1 MPTSPNN
8 LKLIDFVNAEIE
20 IYSKYSVPIVNLFT
34 CCNIQPDINAQKNGL
49 MPDGVHPNQK
59 GYFDFIAPKIAEALK
74 SI

>member
-1 MPTSPNN
+1 MGILEFLNSWLRNFRI
-8 LKLIDFVNAEIE
+8 LGLEFLDFLGVE
-20 IYSKYSVPIVNLFT
+20 LFT
-34 CCNIQPDINAQKNGL
+34 CCNIQPDINAQKIGL